1 MTSGLN
7 KFKTAKPGQSKRKA
21 WKTVPSDEKDYLG
34 GSRVSVAVIILT
46 FNEEDNITRALDSV
60 CGWAQEVFVVD
71 SFSTDRTVDI
81 ALGRSADGVRV
92 VQHGF
97 ENYGDQWSWA
107 LRHLP
112 IGAQWTMKLDGDEQ
126 VTEDLKKE
134 IAAVLD
140 LEDPALEGMLVRFH
154 LVFMGTLLKWGG
166 LADTYLLRLWRTG
179 KAKFGDRSVNEHANV
194 QGMTVALSSRFL
206 HHDFK
211 SLSAWIE
218 RHNRYASLE
227 ARSML
232 AGDVTGT
239 VKPRLLGSPVERR
252 MWLRNVY
259 HRLVGGPALY
269 FLYRFIFRLG
279 FLDGLAGFRFAFLH
293 ASFIYWIELKTRETR
308 TTGRPPS
315 VTWPARGTPHPV
327 VASSQLQLAV
337 DRDRSDAAA

>member
-1 MTSGLN
+1 MTSGLS
-7 KFKTAKPGQSKRKA
+7 KLMTAKNSARDGG
-21 WKTVPSDEKDYLG
+21 KTVPSKEKDYLG
-34 GSRVSVAVIILT
+34 GSQVSVAVVILT
-46 FNEEDNITRALDSV
+46 FNEEDNITRALESV
-60 CGWAQEVFVVD
+60 RGWAQEVFVVD
-71 SFSTDRTVDI
+71 SFSTDRTVDL
-81 ALGRSADGVRV
+81 ALGRCADGVRV
-92 VQHGF
+92 VQHVF
-97 ENYGDQWSWA
+97 ENYGDQWNWA

-112 IGAQWTMKLDGDEQ
+112 ISAQWTMKLDADEQ

-134 IAAVLD
+134 IAAVLERD
-140 LEDPALEGMLVRFH
+140 DPALEGMLVRFH

-179 KAKFGDRSVNEHANV
+179 HVHFGDRSVNEHASV
-194 QGMTVALSSRFL
+194 QGKTVALSSRFL

-259 HRLVGGPALY
+259 HHLRGGPALY
-269 FLYRFIFRLG
+269 FLYRFLVRLG

-293 ASFIYWIELKTRETR
+293 ASFIYWIDLKIGEAR
-308 TTGRPPS
+308 TSGRPPS

-327 VASSQLQLAV
+327 VAASQLQLAV
-337 DRDRSDAAA
+337 DSIRLDTAA